1 MVDDTIDDVI
11 EHEIKAWSQEHSSI
25 SHLVTLQK
33 INTDQDGVRNIVFLL
48 DNSQE
53 FSLRCP
59 ANYPDYQDDNFFVEA
74 TSSLQLWTN
83 ALNEY
88 LLDSSGRLNE
98 TYKSIHQFLPLAFI
112 SIPLIL
118 LSNHYNI

>member
-11 EHEIKAWSQEHSSI
+11 EQEIKAWSQEHSSI

-74 TSSLQLWTN
+74 TSILQLWTN

-98 TYKSIHQFLPLAFI
+98 L
-112 SIPLIL
+112 
-118 LSNHYNI
+118 NIY